1 MEVSARFSVEPG
13 FTVNWLD
20 LPFGRTTAKLFS
32 TRSTF
37 SFSPTMWVGAL
48 VQYNST
54 ANLATTNLRFRW
66 EYRPG
71 SDLFVVYS
79 DGRDMLV
86 RNVPAMLNR
95 AFTIKLTR
103 LFRF

>member
-1 MEVSARFSVEPG
+1 MSARLSVEPG

-20 LPFGRTTAKLFS
+20 LPFGRATAKLFS

-37 SFSPTMWVGAL
+37 SFSPSMWVGAF

-71 SDLFVVYS
+71 SDLFLVYS
-79 DGRDMLV
+79 DGRDTLV
-86 RNVPAMLNR
+86 RGVPSTLNR